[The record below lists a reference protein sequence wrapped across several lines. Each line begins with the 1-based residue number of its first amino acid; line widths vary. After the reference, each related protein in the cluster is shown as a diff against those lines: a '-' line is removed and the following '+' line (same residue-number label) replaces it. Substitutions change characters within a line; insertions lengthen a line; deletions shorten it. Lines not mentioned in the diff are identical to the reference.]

1 VRIRLALHYDL
12 RRAES
17 AAATAAARAFEA
29 LLEHAVAAEA
39 MGIEVV
45 RVAERPGDPDSLLP
59 AALPVCAAIAART
72 RRLGVGTAVLPL
84 PLHQPLRVAEDAAS
98 LDALSGGRFELGVG
112 LGAAAAVAREFGLDG
127 LPRGELLEEALGVI
141 RRAWQDGPLDHAGTH
156 FAVDGVEVW
165 PKPLQRPGP
174 PIWIGAGA
182 AAAQRRAARLAD
194 GLLLAPGASP
204 EAFLEAW
211 TEAGRPLSEARL
223 ALPVRWDGGA
233 ADLAET
239 ARHAAELALGHEGVG
254 RVDLVLL
261 ASPGE
266 PGAEARL
273 EQLLDRLRSL
283 LVGHLGD

>member
-12 RRAES
+12 RRAGS
-17 AAATAAARAFEA
+17 AAPTPAVRAFEA
-29 LLEHAVAAEA
+29 LLDHAVAAEA
-39 MGIEVV
+39 MGIDVV

-72 RRLGVGTAVLPL
+72 RRLRVGSAVLPL

-112 LGAAAAVAREFGLDG
+112 LGADAAVAREFGLDG

-141 RRAWQDGPLDHAGTH
+141 RRAWQEGPLEHAGTH

-165 PKPLQRPGP
+165 PKPVQRPGP

-204 EAFLEAW
+204 AAFLAAW
-211 TEAGRPLSEARL
+211 TEAGRPLGEARL
-223 ALPVRWDGGA
+223 ALPVGWDGGA
-233 ADLAET
+233 GDLAET
-239 ARHAAELALGHEGVG
+239 ARRAAELALGREGAG
-254 RVDLVLL
+254 NVDLVFP
-261 ASPGE
+261 AFPTE
-266 PGAEARL
+266 PGAGARL
-273 EQLLDRLRSL
+273 EQLLARLRPL
-283 LVGHLGD
+283 LAGHLGA